1 MMIKIFGVVMT
12 VVGCGSV
19 GCQIAANYRR
29 EEKSLQQLSQILE
42 FMECELQYR
51 MTSLPELCRQAGCT
65 YKQIPG
71 GVFRDLAAELES
83 QISPDVACCMAAVLG
98 KHKNLPPITRR
109 MLEQLGIS
117 IGKFDIS
124 GQVKGFI
131 SVNEA
136 CKRNL
141 HALSEGRDARLRSY
155 QTLGLCAGAALA
167 ILLI

>member
-12 VVGCGSV
+12 VVGCGGV
-19 GCQIAANYRR
+19 GFQIAASYRK

-51 MTSLPELCRQAGCT
+51 MTSLPELCRQAGRT
-65 YKQIPG
+65 YKQTPG
-71 GVFRDLAAELES
+71 GVFSDLATELES
-83 QISPDVACCMAAVLG
+83 QISPNVACCMAAVLR
-98 KHKNLPPITRR
+98 KNKNIPPITRS
-109 MLEQLGIS
+109 MMEQLGAS
-117 IGKFDIS
+117 IGKFDVS

-141 HALSEGRDARLRSY
+141 YALSEGRDARLRSY